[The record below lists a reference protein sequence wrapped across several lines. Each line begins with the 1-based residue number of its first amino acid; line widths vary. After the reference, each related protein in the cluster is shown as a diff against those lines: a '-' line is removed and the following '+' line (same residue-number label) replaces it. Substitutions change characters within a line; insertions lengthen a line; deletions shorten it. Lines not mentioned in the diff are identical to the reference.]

1 MTTTTPM
8 TPTTPTSPA
17 GSAGGQ
23 VASQI
28 AYLARA
34 LKTPTIAR
42 VWDELAQLARDEAWS
57 HEEYLA
63 AVLAR
68 QVADREA
75 SGAAI
80 RIGGAHFPAIKTLE
94 DFNPDHQPSLRR
106 DILAHLA
113 TTTFIPKAENVV
125 LLGPPGVGKTHLA
138 IGLGIKAAHAG
149 YPVLFDT
156 AAGWLARLTGA
167 HEADR
172 LEDELRRLRRYKL
185 LIIDEV
191 GYIPFDAAA
200 AHLFFQLIA
209 ARYEQGSVL
218 ITSNMPFGRWGEIFG
233 DDVVAAAMIDRLVHH
248 AEVLTLTGQSY
259 RTRTRQDLLATTP
272 TTPDSTR

>member
-200 AHLFFQLIA
+200 ANLFFQLIA

-272 TTPDSTR
+272 ARPHSVV